1 MLKTKIY
8 VENGN
13 TLVINASEELK
24 RQAVAK
30 TNGYIFKGL
39 EKSDFPTSGTHKN
52 AYNDYLFKVDLLQK
66 ALYDN
71 KADAQKALANILA
84 FLGCNDCKIN
94 IAELTAKRFNAN
106 KVDYTTIGG
115 MKIKALNEEI
125 RALEYDKTLSEDE
138 RAEKAKEL
146 RAEVRKIKDNEPCFE
161 YMAIW
166 QLPARA
172 FKQQVEEFIGAYY
185 ANANLQARFVP
196 LAERDWNG
204 GKGRKWIDKAEKH
217 NSAMLESGK
226 PEKVIDIAKYHK
238 TFDLVGL
245 KAEVQYYWNG
255 GNGTPDAVYGA
266 LDAIKADAEKKDAEK
281 DAEKKESAKAT
292 KKAKK

>member
-1 MLKTKIY
+1 MLKIKIY
-8 VENGN
+8 VENGS
-13 TLVINASEELK
+13 TLIINASEELK
-24 RQAVAK
+24 RQAIAK

-39 EKSDFPTSGTHKN
+39 EKSDFPTSGTHKD

-71 KADAQKALANILA
+71 KVDAKKALTNVLD

-94 IAELTAKRFNAN
+94 IVELTAKRFNAN
-106 KVDYTTIGG
+106 KVDYITTGG
-115 MKIKALNEEI
+115 MKIKALNEDI
-125 RALEYDKTLSEDE
+125 RSLEYDKTLSEDE
-138 RAEKAKEL
+138 RVEKAKEL
-146 RAEVRKIKDNEPCFE
+146 RAEVRKIKETEPCFE
-161 YMAIW
+161 SLAVW
-166 QLPARA
+166 QLPPKA
-172 FKQQVEEFIGAYY
+172 FKTQLEEFIGSYY

-217 NSAMLESGK
+217 NATMLESGK
-226 PEKVIDIAKYHK
+226 PEKVINIEKYRK
-238 TFDLVGL
+238 TFDLNGL

-266 LDAIKADAEKKDAEK
+266 LDAIKADAEKKEP
-281 DAEKKESAKAT
+281 AKAT

>member
-24 RQAVAK
+24 RQAVTK

-39 EKSDFPTSGTHKN
+39 EKSDFPTSGTHKD

-71 KADAQKALANILA
+71 KADAKKALANVLT
-84 FLGCNDCKIN
+84 FLGCDDCKIN
-94 IAELTAKRFNAN
+94 IATLTAKRVNCN
-106 KVDYTTIGG
+106 KVDYTTEGG
-115 MKIKALNEEI
+115 AKIKALNEDI
-125 RALEYDKTLSEDE
+125 RSLEYDKTLSEDE
-138 RAEKAKEL
+138 RVEKAKAF
-146 RAEVRKIKDNEPCFE
+146 RAEVRKIKETEPCFE
-161 YMAIW
+161 SLAVW
-166 QLPARA
+166 QLPPKA
-172 FKQQVEEFIGAYY
+172 FKIQLEEFIGSYY
-185 ANANLQARFVP
+185 ANTNLTANFVP
-196 LAERDWNG
+196 LTERDWNG

-226 PEKVIDIAKYHK
+226 PEKVIDIEKYAK
-238 TFDLVGL
+238 TFDLNGL

-281 DAEKKESAKAT
+281 KESIKAT